1 MREKLNE
8 AVKAAMRAKDQT
20 RLTTLRMITSKIK
33 DIEVL
38 NVRPAGQEQASEA
51 EILDVLAKM
60 VKQRRD
66 SIEAFDKMARTDLA
80 DKERAEIGILEEFM
94 PKGLSEAEMKD
105 AVAGINGVKRVI
117 STSAEGL
124 AMVGIEL
131 RLEIDPQAATA
142 EVREKVAAIR
152 ARLPEQIKDP
162 TINRFDVSALPIATY
177 AVGSATLTSDV
188 TRRTVEDDLK
198 PLLSQV
204 DGVAAAEGKVSGY
217 AQLVDA
223 AGDPVGDPGQGAP
236 TFGETWMTVPELN
249 PYRIAEGHAPNGPD
263 EIVIDRHSART
274 AGIQV
279 GDLTTVLTKHGS
291 EQFTVSGI
299 TMPGNSTVLRTGTIT
314 SRSEPKADAW
324 RSSSSPTSPPLH
336 HSPMTWMRRS

>member
-105 AVAGINGVKRVI
+105 AVAGVI
-117 STSAEGL
+117 KA
-124 AMVGIEL
+124 
-131 RLEIDPQAATA
+131 
-142 EVREKVAAIR
+142 
-152 ARLPEQIKDP
+152 
-162 TINRFDVSALPIATY
+162 
-177 AVGSATLTSDV
+177 
-188 TRRTVEDDLK
+188 
-198 PLLSQV
+198 
-204 DGVAAAEGKVSGY
+204 
-217 AQLVDA
+217 VDA
-223 AGDPVGDPGQGAP
+223 AGPKDMGKVMGALKAQFAGRMD
-236 TFGETWMTVPELN
+236 FGKASGMVKEL
-249 PYRIAEGHAPNGPD
+249 
-263 EIVIDRHSART
+263 
-274 AGIQV
+274 
-279 GDLTTVLTKHGS
+279 LK
-291 EQFTVSGI
+291 
-299 TMPGNSTVLRTGTIT
+299 
-314 SRSEPKADAW
+314 
-324 RSSSSPTSPPLH
+324 
-336 HSPMTWMRRS
+336 